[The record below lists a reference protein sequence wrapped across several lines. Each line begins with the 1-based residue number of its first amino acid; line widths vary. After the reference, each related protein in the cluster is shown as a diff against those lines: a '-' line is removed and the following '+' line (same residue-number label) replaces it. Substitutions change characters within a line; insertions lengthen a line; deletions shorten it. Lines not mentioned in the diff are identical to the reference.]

1 MGEIQQIAMG
11 ASAWALLAVLAVAC
25 EAAGGRQ
32 AQLDASKAFDLLQEK
47 EGADLRKD
55 IDLDATF
62 KAVSAVQKRLGV
74 AERQRDQLKYQANDL
89 MEVEMHML
97 ENLKTQVL
105 KQKPLSK
112 EVADKRYQE
121 TKQHR
126 QEKDAQVAEKKSEI
140 IKLKAELKSAVAK
153 HQTAARAHEAK
164 DKAEKVKF
172 LNERSHK
179 RNVQEQKQKAAA
191 EKAAKTKAKEASQ
204 AAIAAKEKDEQKF
217 KTEEKQRLIDTEK
230 KKMDAV
236 KSELSK
242 ANLLKQNAVS
252 AVKAAAKTLKG
263 VSDEK
268 AYKSY
273 LNMYKKSVHKE
284 ERKISEVKTV
294 EKKKEKVQEGLA
306 KDRAKFK
313 EVQKA
318 QLEAHKKAKENHE
331 KMVSGRENRNCNKMC
346 KLYRKATDT

>member
-126 QEKDAQVAEKKSEI
+126 QEKDAQVAEKK
-140 IKLKAELKSAVAK
+140 
-153 HQTAARAHEAK
+153 
-164 DKAEKVKF
+164 
-172 LNERSHK
+172 ERSSSLRQSLNPPWQNTKLQPGLTKPRTRPK
-179 RNVQEQKQKAAA
+179 R
-191 EKAAKTKAKEASQ
+191 
-204 AAIAAKEKDEQKF
+204 
-217 KTEEKQRLIDTEK
+217 
-230 KKMDAV
+230 
-236 KSELSK
+236 
-242 ANLLKQNAVS
+242 
-252 AVKAAAKTLKG
+252 
-263 VSDEK
+263 
-268 AYKSY
+268 
-273 LNMYKKSVHKE
+273 
-284 ERKISEVKTV
+284 
-294 EKKKEKVQEGLA
+294 
-306 KDRAKFK
+306 
-313 EVQKA
+313 
-318 QLEAHKKAKENHE
+318 
-331 KMVSGRENRNCNKMC
+331 
-346 KLYRKATDT
+346 